1 MKKSSSSTLKSIK
14 EESSKVRLEIDNA
27 KKDKLKGPQRTGMRT
42 FLKLVIWG
50 SLIIILTVGV
60 INIIVGNRPRIIENR
75 VVYDISP
82 VEGETAKAFAISF
95 VNEFLTYD
103 GRQDDYRKR
112 IEPYII
118 NSIANAS
125 KVNLT
130 SKHMR
135 VTGSQVWM
143 LTKLDENH
151 ANLVVKADLEIYSE
165 NEEPKRKTVYLNVPI
180 QHVNGQYIVD
190 DYPTF
195 QSGPDK
201 PDVDYTELEGGET
214 VDEKLKQEI
223 KGVLQNFFETY
234 CQANSLKIGYFLTSG
249 NSYKGLDGVVEFK
262 SIDSLKVY
270 MRDVPDK
277 VTAVCEVSVV
287 EPETGIQFNQ
297 KYILDMLNKADENR
311 WYIETMECRG
321 NRITQ
326 TQEGK

>member
-1 MKKSSSSTLKSIK
+1 MKKNSSATLKTIK
-14 EESSKVRLEIDNA
+14 DEASKPKLEINNSKKA
-27 KKDKLKGPQRTGMRT
+27 KLSGPPKTGLRT
-42 FLKLVIWG
+42 FLKVIIWG
-50 SLIIILTVGV
+50 SVLIIFTIGI
-60 INIIVGNRPRIIENR
+60 INIVVGNRPRIIENR

-95 VNEFLTYD
+95 VNEFLTFD
-103 GRQDDYRKR
+103 GKQDDYRKR
-112 IEPYII
+112 IDPYII
-118 NSIANAS
+118 NTLANSS

-130 SKHMR
+130 SKKMR
-135 VTGSQVWM
+135 VMNSLVWK

-151 ANLVVKADLEIYSE
+151 ANLVVRADLEIYSE
-165 NEEPKRKTVYLNVPI
+165 NEESKKKTVYLNVPI
-180 QHVNGQYIVD
+180 QHVNGQFIVD

-201 PDVDYTELEGGET
+201 PDVAYTEIEGGEM
-214 VDEKLKQEI
+214 VDEKIKAEI

-234 CQANSLKIGYFLTSG
+234 CQANSLKIGYFLISG
-249 NSYKGLDGVVEFK
+249 NSYKGLDGVVEFQ

-270 MRDVPDK
+270 LRDVPEK
-277 VTAVCEVSVV
+277 VTAVCQVLVM

-297 KYILDMLNKADENR
+297 KYILDMFKKPEENR

-326 TQEGK
+326 EAK